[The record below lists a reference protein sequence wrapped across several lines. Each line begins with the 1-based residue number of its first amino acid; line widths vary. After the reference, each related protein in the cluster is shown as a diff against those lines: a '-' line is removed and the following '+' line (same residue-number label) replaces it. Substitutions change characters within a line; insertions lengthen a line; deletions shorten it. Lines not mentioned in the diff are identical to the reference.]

1 MSASTLLASI
11 NPIQDSFSTGTRLSG
26 PNHLLLLIS
35 VVFVLVAAVGAI
47 TACYYA
53 RRQARQQTQQLNTQ
67 QQQSLQLQQLQQ
79 QITSLVAQREQL
91 QQLLEQQQQAHTSQR
106 QQAAQ
111 DQLQTMQMLQQTTQ
125 QGLQTLSQQLN
136 HTLQQHNQHSTQKIQ
151 ELTQSTRQRLQE
163 IGQRVDQQLA
173 AGFEKT
179 TATFGDVMKRLTIID
194 QAQQK
199 ITELSSSVV
208 SLQEVL
214 TDKRARGAFGEVQ
227 LESLV
232 RQVLPAAHYQMQQ
245 TLSNGKRVDC
255 LLQLPAPTGQVA
267 VDAKFPL
274 ESFRNMHAEAI
285 SEAERKQVSKQ
296 FKLDIKK
303 HIRDIASKYI
313 IPGET
318 SDGAILFIPAEAVF
332 AEIHAHHYE
341 LVEMAQHARVWIASP
356 TTMMAILSTARAVLK
371 DAATREQVHII
382 QQHLHGLSK
391 DFQRFQKRMDNLSR
405 HISQAQ
411 QDVSEVHTSSQKIS
425 SRFAKIEAVQL
436 QSEQDISSAHPLP
449 TDPASLDSKN
459 VDHAQLDTATLEKLA
474 EQSTNQTDH
483 SHE

>member
-1 MSASTLLASI
+1 MLAFNGIATPNLAWIVVISLLAI
-11 NPIQDSFSTGTRLSG
+11 GILIMLQIIMILQTR
-26 PNHLLLLIS
+26 
-35 VVFVLVAAVGAI
+35 
-47 TACYYA
+47 
-53 RRQARQQTQQLNTQ
+53 RRHQARQMQD
-67 QQQSLQLQQLQQ
+67 SQLQAQWHQFNSHLH
-79 QITSLVAQREQL
+79 SLAAQREQL
-91 QQLLEQQQQAHTSQR
+91 QQLLQDQQQA
-106 QQAAQ
+106 QAELRNQNAK
-111 DQLQTMQMLQQTTQ
+111 DQMQTMHMLQQTTQ
-125 QGLQTLSQQLN
+125 QGLQTLSQQITS
-136 HTLQQHNQHSTQKIQ
+136 TLEQHNQSSMEKIQ
-151 ELTQSTRQRLQE
+151 NLTQTTRQRLQD

-199 ITELSSSVV
+199 ITELSGNVV

-232 RQVLPAAHYQMQQ
+232 RQVLPKAHYAMQQ

-255 LLQLPAPTGQVA
+255 LLQLPDPTGRVA

-274 ESFRNMHAEAI
+274 ESFRTMHDHGLEQALRQRA
-285 SEAERKQVSKQ
+285 QQQ
-296 FKLDIKK
+296 FKQDIKK
-303 HIRDIASKYI
+303 HIKDIASKYI

-318 SDGAILFIPAEAVF
+318 SDGAILFVPAEAVF

-341 LVEMAQHARVWIASP
+341 LVELAQQARVWIASP

-382 QQHLHGLSK
+382 QKHLHGLNK
-391 DFQRFQKRMDNLSR
+391 DFNRFQKRMDNLSR
-405 HISQAQ
+405 HIQQAQ
-411 QDVSEVHTSSQKIS
+411 QDVTEVHTSSQKIS

-436 QSEQDISSAHPLP
+436 QPLHDEAP
-449 TDPASLDSKN
+449 QAVTDR
-459 VDHAQLDTATLEKLA
+459 TEG
-474 EQSTNQTDH
+474 
-483 SHE
+483 